1 LTDNTDIAVPAGV
14 DREGRRL
21 FRKGDSL
28 LTEDELQA
36 DAEKLYAARSR
47 TSNSTRNSGSS
58 ISTYAYTLNVL
69 RAFKVD
75 HSADA
80 PPVLRDRELTLVD
93 RPRDV
98 REQGRHRLT
107 ELGTRRVEIAL
118 RVGDRG

>member
-1 LTDNTDIAVPAGV
+1 LPPGGFACGSRSAG
-14 DREGRRL
+14 E
-21 FRKGDSL
+21 
-28 LTEDELQA
+28 ELDQ
-36 DAEKLYAARSR
+36 KLGLVNQHVRS
-47 TSNSTRNSGSS
+47 
-58 ISTYAYTLNVL
+58 YDPKTLNVL